1 MAAIGQVVSFCEAYF
16 ITDMVILRYHTIHS
30 IVVDYFV
37 YERIVSVSAFLS
49 HVSLN
54 TLVYP
59 VIAFTRITL
68 HFVSALVILG
78 FGPGPAFCPLSDSG
92 KGALGGATPSAFR
105 GGANRAVF
113 VIIPSELETYL

>member
-1 MAAIGQVVSFCEAYF
+1 
-16 ITDMVILRYHTIHS
+16 MVILRYHTIHS

-37 YERIVSVSAFLS
+37 YERIVSVSVFLS

-92 KGALGGATPSAFR
+92 KGAPGGATPSAFR

>member
-1 MAAIGQVVSFCEAYF
+1 
-16 ITDMVILRYHTIHS
+16 MVILRYYTIHS
-30 IVVDYFV
+30 TVVDYIV
-37 YERIVSVSAFLS
+37 YEQIVSVSAFLS
-49 HVSLN
+49 HVSLS

-92 KGALGGATPSAFR
+92 KGAPGGPLLRLS
-105 GGANRAVF
+105 GGEQIAWSLI
-113 VIIPSELETYL
+113 IIPSELETYL